1 MSHFTEEST
10 VREVICDPA
19 FSGFGRLFFPVDRP
33 ISPDMTLREL
43 SSSDVYLWYSEIRPE
58 TTVDILNTLWERAS
72 GGEQIFYPL
81 SRADTG
87 LFFLRGN
94 PGEKFAVCNAAVIM
108 QYTGYDACDP
118 ADAPTYACVGT
129 NDGIASWRG
138 MQQRLQH
145 LEQLGIPTEF
155 HVYPGL
161 RHGFGLGIETAAEEW
176 IKDAAAFWEKQV

>member
-1 MSHFTEEST
+1 MPAEES
-10 VREVICDPA
+10 R
-19 FSGFGRLFFPVDRP
+19 F
-33 ISPDMTLREL
+33 
-43 SSSDVYLWYSEIRPE
+43 
-58 TTVDILNTLWERAS
+58 
-72 GGEQIFYPL
+72 FYPL

-108 QYTGYDACDP
+108 QYTGYD
-118 ADAPTYACVGT
+118 ACVGT

-161 RHGFGLGIETAAEEW
+161 RHGFGLGIGTAAEGW

>member
-1 MSHFTEEST
+1 MRTCQ
-10 VREVICDPA
+10 R
-19 FSGFGRLFFPVDRP
+19 GRAD
-33 ISPDMTLREL
+33 
-43 SSSDVYLWYSEIRPE
+43 
-58 TTVDILNTLWERAS
+58 
-72 GGEQIFYPL
+72 FYPL

-108 QYTGYDACDP
+108 QYTGYNACDP

-129 NDGIASWRG
+129 NDGIACWRG

-161 RHGFGLGIETAAEEW
+161 RHGFGLGIETAAEGW